1 MKIVLDAD
9 VIIHFIQM
17 GCLFRLPRFIPNYQF
32 VVLDKVY
39 NEIINSNQK
48 NVLTRQIEWMKN
60 IALLDTDSEFDGEM
74 MKTYFGLK
82 RLYGEGES
90 ACMAYC
96 YHHRDDTVG
105 SNNTKDIT
113 EYCEQNEISYL
124 TTSELL
130 HIGVRNGEITEDEA
144 RQFIGALRENE
155 TCLKPL
161 DMTPNPKYNPYL
173 KNPYL
178 DVVQMS

>member
-1 MKIVLDAD
+1 MKIVLDTD
-9 VIIHFIQM
+9 VIIHFIRM

-32 VVLDKVY
+32 VVLDSVL
-39 NEIINSNQK
+39 NEVTHRHERMMLEGQINL
-48 NVLTRQIEWMKN
+48 VRN
-60 IALLDTDSEFDGEM
+60 ITLLRKDDEFDWDT

-96 YHHRDDTVG
+96 YHHREDTVG

-113 EYCEQNEISYL
+113 EYCEQNNISYL
-124 TTSELL
+124 TTSEFL
-130 HIGVRNGEITEDEA
+130 HIGVRNGEITEEEA
-144 RQFIGALRENE
+144 CQFINALRENE
-155 TCLKPL
+155 TYLKPL

-173 KNPYL
+173 KTPY
-178 DVVQMS
+178 